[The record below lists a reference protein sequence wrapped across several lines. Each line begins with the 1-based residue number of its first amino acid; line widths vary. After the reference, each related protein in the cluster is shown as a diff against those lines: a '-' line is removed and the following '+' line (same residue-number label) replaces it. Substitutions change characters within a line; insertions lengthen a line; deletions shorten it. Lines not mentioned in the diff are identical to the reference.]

1 MFHVLRLR
9 TMSLIER
16 LPPHSVE
23 AEEAVLG
30 SLLIDPDA
38 IFEVASFLKPRAFYR
53 EQNQWIYE
61 AMLDLF
67 ERREPLDLITLTDEL
82 RRSNRLDELGGE
94 AYIIGLLNTV
104 PTSINAKSYGHIVE
118 AAALRRRMIS
128 AASTIANLA
137 YDQDEDV
144 NIAID
149 RAEQALFSISED
161 RAARDLIPLKEIA
174 RAYLDRIEELH
185 RRGDDIIGVPTGF
198 TDLDRMLGGLNKS
211 DLLIVAARPGMGKC
225 VAADTLLIDPATGN
239 LLTIEELVHR
249 QQANLLTLDGHY
261 KLRPSQAS
269 AFVDDGIKPLYR
281 VVTALGREI
290 KVTLTHP
297 FLTMAGWRPLGDLSV
312 GDHVAVPRVIP
323 VFGTENAPEHEVKVL
338 AYLLA
343 DGCLTHISPQFTN
356 SNPRLRADFI
366 ASALAFPGNKSR
378 LTDDGQRT
386 PTVHITSDDS
396 FIEANRPAFTGRL
409 REKMQATTISRS
421 QIAKTIGIDQ
431 SVVANWE
438 KGKFTPAPANFYQLC
453 QLLGA
458 TETELAPQ
466 GLAAISRE
474 VNSLTLWLK
483 QQGVWGKAAAD
494 KDFPAVVYRY
504 TRPKLA
510 LFLNRLFACDGAF
523 YIERNQQAAISYS
536 TTSIKMARAVQHLL
550 LRFGIIAKLRRRQ
563 VKYKEQY
570 RPAYELRITAGSS
583 LRLFADE
590 IGAFGKEEA
599 IARLKAH
606 LADKPTNTN
615 LDVIPREV
623 WATVRSLKGNGTW
636 RSLYSKMGLP
646 AEANIHVDKRSPN
659 RERLLAMA
667 QALQSDDLVNLAQS
681 DVYWDRIVTIEYL
694 GKHQVYDLTVPE
706 THNFVADDMIVHN
719 TSFQNSIALTAARR
733 FGKRVAIFNLEM
745 SGEQLVQRMIA
756 AETRI
761 DSQRLRRGDLREDEW
776 PLFYE
781 AVGRLSET
789 RIFIDDT
796 PSITP
801 MQLRTKCRRLY
812 AEHGLDLIMIDYL
825 QLMSAERA
833 TGNRVQEISEISRA
847 LKGLARELDV
857 PVLAAAQL
865 SRAVEQ
871 RQDKRP
877 MLSDLRDSGSIEQDS
892 DVVLFIYRDEYYNPD
907 TTERPNIAEISIAK
921 HRNGPTGVIDL
932 YWHGQLATF
941 RNLQR
946 QEIQL

>member
-1 MFHVLRLR
+1 M
-9 TMSLIER
+9 IER

-82 RRSNRLDELGGE
+82 RRRNRLEELGGE

-104 PTSINAKSYGHIVE
+104 PTSVNAKSYARIVE
-118 AAALRRRMIS
+118 AAFLRRRMIS

-137 YDQDEDV
+137 YDEDEDV
-144 NIAID
+144 NIVID

-161 RAARDLIPLKEIA
+161 RAARDLVPLKDVA

-225 VAADTLLIDPATGN
+225 VAADTLLVDPASGD
-239 LLTIEELVHR
+239 LRTIEELVRR
-249 QQANLLTLDGHY
+249 QQANLLTLDECF
-261 KLRPSQAS
+261 KLRPAQAS
-269 AFVDDGIKPLYR
+269 AFVDDGIKPVFR

-290 KVTLTHP
+290 KTTATHP
-297 FLTMAGWRPLGDLSV
+297 FLTMEGWRPLGTLSV
-312 GDHVAVPRVIP
+312 GDSVAVPRCIP
-323 VFGTENAPEHEVKVL
+323 VFGTEDAPEHEIKVL

-343 DGCLTHISPQFTN
+343 DGCLTGMSPQFTN
-356 SNPRLRADFI
+356 SNPRLREDFT
-366 ASALAFPGNKSR
+366 AAALAFPGNKAR
-378 LTDDGQRT
+378 LQDDGVRT
-386 PTVHITSDDS
+386 PTVYITTDDALIGDNRPV
-396 FIEANRPAFTGRL
+396 FTERLRQKMEANAVSTAQLAKSIGVD
-409 REKMQATTISRS
+409 QA
-421 QIAKTIGIDQ
+421 
-431 SVVANWE
+431 VVA
-438 KGKFTPAPANFYQLC
+438 
-453 QLLGA
+453 
-458 TETELAPQ
+458 
-466 GLAAISRE
+466 
-474 VNSLTLWLK
+474 WLK
-483 QQGVWGKAAAD
+483 ELGVWGKGAAE
-494 KDFPAVVYRY
+494 KVFPAVVFRY

-510 LFLNRLFACDGAF
+510 LFLNRLFACDGTV
-523 YIERNQQAAISYS
+523 YIERNKQAAVGYS
-536 TTSIKMARAVQHLL
+536 TTSFKMARAVHHLL
-550 LRFGIIAKLRRRQ
+550 LRFGIIAKLRHRQ
-563 VKYKEQY
+563 MKYKEQY
-570 RPAYELRITAGSS
+570 RPSYELRITGSSS
-583 LRLFADE
+583 LRRFIEE

-599 IARLKAH
+599 IGRLREH
-606 LADKPTNTN
+606 LAGKSANTN
-615 LDVIPREV
+615 LDTIPREV
-623 WATVRSLKGNGTW
+623 WTTVKALKGNGTW
-636 RSLYSKMGLP
+636 RSLYAKMGLP
-646 AEANIHVDKRSPN
+646 EYANIHAGKRSPG
-659 RERLLAMA
+659 RERLLAIG
-667 QALQSDDLVNLAQS
+667 QALESNYLVDLAQS
-681 DVYWDRIVTIEYL
+681 DVYWDRIVAIEYL
-694 GKHQVYDLTVPE
+694 GEQQVYDLTVPV

-733 FGKRVAIFNLEM
+733 YGKRVAIFNLEM
-745 SGEQLVQRMIA
+745 SAEQLVQRMIA
-756 AETRI
+756 TETRI

-781 AVGRLSET
+781 AIGRLSEA

-825 QLMSAERA
+825 QLMSAERS
-833 TGNRVQEISEISRA
+833 TNNRVQEISEISRS

-932 YWHGQLATF
+932 YWHGQLASF